1 MSGRFIIKD
10 KRELFLRIIR
20 NIIIISILGM
30 IVTFISV
37 HNFILGVLAS
47 ICSMVVVA
55 STVTHN
61 ISRQYEELLDEL
73 HKKFTELKKQLK
85 KDKVI

>member
-10 KRELFLRIIR
+10 RKELTLKIVRNLIIL
-20 NIIIISILGM
+20 SILGM
-30 IVTFISV
+30 IVTFIGHHYFVWGVVASV
-37 HNFILGVLAS
+37 
-47 ICSMVVVA
+47 CSMAVVA

-73 HKKFTELKKQLK
+73 HKKFEIVKEELKKANL
-85 KDKVI
+85 I